1 MKVADVMDRDVEV
14 ISAEATVEQ
23 ALEKMTSLGLDML
36 PVLEGC
42 VLVGMLTAGDLGD
55 SVSVGSTNPCGVKVR
70 QVMTRYVPCCFSDE
84 DVKGIVPVMQ
94 RRKAS
99 HLMVMNRDD
108 EVVGIISSADLT
120 HSADVDEDGRASPAS
135 PGTGHKTV
143 GPGVSGPVSR
153 RSRAMTEKESRNG
166 RSKRILV
173 ADDDLDLLTALSTRL
188 KKEGFEVI
196 TTADGYQTFTYTS
209 NLKPDAVI
217 LDINMPCGDGFSVH
231 QRLRNNMLL
240 LAIPI
245 IYLTGEKSTRVY
257 QLAAKMNAFAVITKP
272 FDTEE
277 LLSTVRKAVGISR
290 DELQPFVP
298 WGPQWAPSNN

>member
-1 MKVADVMDRDVEV
+1 MARDVEV
-14 ISAEATVEQ
+14 ITTEAAVEQ
-23 ALEKMTSLGLDML
+23 AAEKMKSLGLDML

-42 VLVGMLTAGDLGD
+42 VLVGMLTAGDLAD

-94 RRKAS
+94 RREAS
-99 HLMVMNRDD
+99 HLMVTNRDY
-108 EVVGIISSADLT
+108 EVVGIVSSTDLT
-120 HSADVDEDGRASPAS
+120 HSADVEKDGRASPAS

-153 RSRAMTEKESRNG
+153 RSRAMTEKASRNG

-173 ADDDLDLLTALSTRL
+173 ADDDVDLLTALSVRL

-196 TTADGYQTFTYTS
+196 TTADGYQTFAYTS

-231 QRLRNNMLL
+231 QKLRENMLL
-240 LAIPI
+240 LSIPI
-245 IYLTGEKSTRVY
+245 IYLTGETSTRVY
-257 QLAAKMNAFAVITKP
+257 MLASKMNAFAVITKP

-277 LLSTVRKAVGISR
+277 LMSTVRKAVGISR

-298 WGPQWAPSNN
+298 WGPQWAASNN